1 MSEAPAA
8 ARAEQITPSRHEPR
22 AEGPATMR
30 TDQDTTRQQTY
41 EDGLRVRREVLG
53 AAHVDRSLGQ
63 VTEFSRPI
71 QELVT
76 EYCWG
81 AVWNRDG
88 LDRRT
93 RSLLNLVTLTALNRG
108 HELGVHVRGAIRN
121 GVTIEEIQESLLQA
135 AIYIGVPAAL
145 ESFRIA
151 EAKLEEMKAAGEL

>member
-1 MSEAPAA
+1 MADNEDP
-8 ARAEQITPSRHEPR
+8 
-22 AEGPATMR
+22 
-30 TDQDTTRQQTY
+30 TRRETY
-41 EDGLRVRREVLG
+41 EAGLQMRRDVLG

-81 AVWNRDG
+81 AVWTRPG

-93 RSLLNLVTLTALNRG
+93 RSLLNLAMLSALNRG

-121 GVTIEEIQESLLQA
+121 GVTPEEIQEALMQV
-135 AIYIGVPAAL
+135 AIYVGVPASL

-151 EAKLEEMKAAGEL
+151 EAKLEEMKTAGEL

>member
-1 MSEAPAA
+1 MANNEDP
-8 ARAEQITPSRHEPR
+8 
-22 AEGPATMR
+22 
-30 TDQDTTRQQTY
+30 TRRETY
-41 EDGLRVRREVLG
+41 EAGLQMRRDVLG
-53 AAHVDRSLGQ
+53 SAHVDRSLGQ

-81 AVWNRDG
+81 AVWTRPG

-93 RSLLNLVTLTALNRG
+93 RSLLNLAMLSALNRG

-121 GVTIEEIQESLLQA
+121 GVTPEEIQEALMQV
-135 AIYIGVPAAL
+135 AIYVGVPASL